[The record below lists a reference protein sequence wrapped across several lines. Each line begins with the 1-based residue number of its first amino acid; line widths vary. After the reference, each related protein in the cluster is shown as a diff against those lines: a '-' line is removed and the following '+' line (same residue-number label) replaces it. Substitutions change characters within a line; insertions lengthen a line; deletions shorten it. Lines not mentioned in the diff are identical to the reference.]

1 MKKGYGSIDAT
12 LNSTP
17 ASSREDL
24 RESEQFLDV
33 QENRYQFDN
42 ENPIHEKDTTRGIHK
57 QQRKRGSLFLLSLQ
71 VVILM
76 RIMWSVAFYVILSRE
91 REEGYQYIVVGAG
104 PAGIVTAFNLAKRL
118 EQEATKQGRQAER
131 VLLLES
137 GSLSQSEV
145 MRDLHKFRGTKSS
158 FRNIQNKIDSISPLL
173 PNDFY
178 IPLMWTKLNEK
189 QNEQEYLSHHWPIE
203 ETFLGRAVGGSGI
216 HNAM

>member
-17 ASSREDL
+17 DSSREDL
-24 RESEQFLDV
+24 RQSEQYLDA
-33 QENRYQFDN
+33 QANRYQFDN
-42 ENPIHEKDTTRGIHK
+42 ENLIYKKDTVEGMHVK
-57 QQRKRGSLFLLSLQ
+57 QRKRGSLLLL
-71 VVILM
+71 ILPLIIFM
-76 RIMWSVAFYVILSRE
+76 RIIWTVAFYVTISRD

-104 PAGIVTAFNLAKRL
+104 PAGIVTAVNLAKRL
-118 EQEATKQGRQAER
+118 EQEAVKEGRQAER

-145 MRDLHKFRGTKSS
+145 MRDLNKFRGTQSS
-158 FRNIQNKIDSISPLL
+158 FRNIQNKVDSISPLL
-173 PNDFY
+173 PNDFD

-189 QNEQEYLSHHWPIE
+189 QNIEEYLSHHWPIE
-203 ETFLGRAVGGSGI
+203 ETFLGKAVGGSGI